1 MKERSVAVSVVGVVA
16 LIVVWVGQ
24 ATWLSHVMDGR
35 GFHRL
40 PWFAVLILLGPAMWP
55 LAVVE
60 LISGPPGPVLL
71 RRGNPRDGRL
81 DIFVALDRNDVP
93 KATAAQLR
101 RLAPNCRRVVLGRVI
116 KAGGPTYIRA
126 DAERF
131 LSDTAERLGIRGAE
145 LQLHY
150 GNVERVVKEIQ
161 DRGDFSLVLRVDQ
174 PSELF
179 DGDGSRQEMRWQRGV
194 PVA

>member
-1 MKERSVAVSVVGVVA
+1 MSVVLVVA
-16 LIVVWVGQ
+16 LIVVWFGQ

-60 LISGPPGPVLL
+60 LISGPPGPVGL

-81 DIFVALDRNDVP
+81 DVFVALDRNDVP
-93 KATAAQLR
+93 KATATQLR

-131 LSDTAERLGIRGAE
+131 LSATRRSGSASGERSSNSTTGTSNVSSKRSKTAATSASSCESTNTASCSTGTA
-145 LQLHY
+145 H
-150 GNVERVVKEIQ
+150 VK
-161 DRGDFSLVLRVDQ
+161 R
-174 PSELF
+174 
-179 DGDGSRQEMRWQRGV
+179 
-194 PVA
+194 